1 MIFGIHPYLSKKT
14 GNYKEYLLALNGA
27 TLKPLPLLMKKIN
40 STSLKLENLLKF
52 IEKMI
57 DLNCKTRASLQ
68 DLKDFIANNEPFN
81 DMRITS
87 EDSAEF

>member
-1 MIFGIHPYLSKKT
+1 LGVCLYEMIFNIHPYLNTKT
-14 GNYKEYLLALNGA
+14 ANYKEYLLALNGA

-57 DLNCKTRASLQ
+57 DLNSKTRASLQ
-68 DLKDFIANNEPFN
+68 DLK
-81 DMRITS
+81 
-87 EDSAEF
+87 